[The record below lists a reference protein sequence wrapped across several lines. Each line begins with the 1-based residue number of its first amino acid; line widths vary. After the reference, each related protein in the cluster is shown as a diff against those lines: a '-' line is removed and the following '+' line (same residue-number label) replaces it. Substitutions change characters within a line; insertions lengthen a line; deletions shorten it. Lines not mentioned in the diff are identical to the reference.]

1 MVCALKPHSNVKS
14 EGDFGQ
20 ISKYDCL
27 LFDIFFEKLDRTRK
41 WDDQDFGPEPG
52 CSVLTKQI

>member
-27 LFDIFFEKLDRTRK
+27 LFEKLDRTRK
-41 WDDQDFGPEPG
+41 DWDDQDFGPEPG